1 MGLSLA
7 RDEFL
12 WLLRHHDNPPLKG
25 KSGKQLEEFFTDRQV
40 LLNGVNMIEI
50 IYCCCTSNI
59 LL

>member
-40 LLNGVNMIEI
+40 L
-50 IYCCCTSNI
+50 
-59 LL
+59 